1 MNTYDLK
8 RASELIADDP
18 PKRRL
23 LGLFGVIDWFA
34 VVSILIEIVLRILRR
49 DGYLSPYAADLA
61 GDRLPELPAGWR
73 GRIDRE
79 YPL

>member
-1 MNTYDLK
+1 MNARDIH
-8 RASELIADDP
+8 RASDLIAADP
-18 PKRRL
+18 PKRRV

-34 VVSILIEIVLRILRR
+34 VIAILVEIVLRILRR
-49 DGYLSPYAADLA
+49 DGYLSPYAHDLA

-73 GRIDRE
+73 DRIDRE